1 MVRDSTTERERIR
14 AGIGFDLFALR
25 LSSILPGFRW
35 PVKSQRPRTFDES
48 NLTRAATTNPS
59 ADKMDLR
66 RPAVLREVD
75 QITVG
80 VRDTVL
86 RLSIRRPLLD
96 LRRRSEFFA
105 KWFLL
110 LDVFDFD
117 AELVVP
123 FLVVRLLLND

>member
-1 MVRDSTTERERIR
+1 MARRSTTEREIIR
-14 AGIGFDLFALR
+14 ACIGFDLFALR
-25 LSSILPGFRW
+25 LSSILPGSRW
-35 PVKSQRPRTFDES
+35 PEKSQRPRTFDES
-48 NLTRAATTNPS
+48 NLARAATTTRPS

-96 LRRRSEFFA
+96 LRRRSEFLA
-105 KWFLL
+105 KWF
-110 LDVFDFD
+110 
-117 AELVVP
+117 
-123 FLVVRLLLND
+123 

>member
-1 MVRDSTTERERIR
+1 MVRHSTTERERIR

-25 LSSILPGFRW
+25 FIFYFARISLASE
-35 PVKSQRPRTFDES
+35 KSAPSYIDES

-75 QITVG
+75 QIAVG
-80 VRDTVL
+80 VRDAVF

-105 KWFLL
+105 KWF
-110 LDVFDFD
+110 
-117 AELVVP
+117 
-123 FLVVRLLLND
+123 

>member
-25 LSSILPGFRW
+25 LSSILPGFLW
-35 PVKSQRPRTFDES
+35 PVKSQRPRTFDDS
-48 NLTRAATTNPS
+48 NLARPATTTRRS

-80 VRDTVL
+80 VRDAVL

-105 KWFLL
+105 KWF
-110 LDVFDFD
+110 
-117 AELVVP
+117 
-123 FLVVRLLLND
+123 

>member
-1 MVRDSTTERERIR
+1 MARRSTTEREEIR

-25 LSSILPGFRW
+25 FIFYLPGFLW

-48 NLTRAATTNPS
+48 NLARAATTNPS

-80 VRDTVL
+80 IRDTVL
-86 RLSIRRPLLD
+86 RVSIRRTLLD
-96 LRRRSEFFA
+96 LRRRSQFFA
-105 KWFLL
+105 KRF
-110 LDVFDFD
+110 
-117 AELVVP
+117 
-123 FLVVRLLLND
+123 